1 MLEIINLWKLD
12 ALWPNKNPIHEQQ
25 QPQAQKFTIENGDP

>member
-1 MLEIINLWKLD
+1 MEIGCTLAKQ
-12 ALWPNKNPIHEQQ
+12 NPIHEQQ